1 MYETQA
7 ALVTLLPLL
16 LFKLFQVVGDV
27 TVNCTVEVQVPRNCQ
42 YQSKPGDSLSIEC
55 PVKYCTEK
63 PAIKWCLIQGMRCLL
78 LKDGP
83 TRCSVW
89 REGNVAVLNFMSI
102 HQSNSGLYR
111 CRAVVGSLSHESHA
125 IRVIVRE
132 TTDFIPMSREPQVL
146 PGNLADNVVVSSVTG
161 YRAVLSCSNMSLVNL
176 ISAVWKIRL
185 RDGAC
190 CLLAYRADL
199 NKTVRTNCSE
209 RMDWAARPDH
219 DPTLQIHPVRLSDE
233 GYYMCEIANIDGSLH
248 QNYTLSVL
256 VPPEVTL
263 TLDISGTPLCKAS
276 AGKPAAQIS
285 WLPAG
290 DHNTEH
296 GIHTNGTV
304 TVLSTYRVNN
314 LSKKK
319 SICFVSHLTGNKSQS
334 IKLPSEHEG
343 FSLLLHYLLTGST
356 ISCVIIVTILYCT
369 LQHRGCF
376 QGSLFH
382 CNFPT
387 VSTPEDVSGSIS
399 NDIPPSTSAWTSP
412 HKRSTSWTL
421 QC

>member
-1 MYETQA
+1 MLEIIYPSASFILREGDP
-7 ALVTLLPLL
+7 LTL
-16 LFKLFQVVGDV
+16 
-27 TVNCTVEVQVPRNCQ
+27 NCTVWHQQKQPSDLKVYWCKLAENQNSCARVRKELERLLSTEHLNPQARV
-42 YQSKPGDSLSIEC
+42 SLSLLLQIHNVSRSDSGVYQC
-55 PVKYCTEK
+55 RANASDQTAVGHYIRVNVTVPPAVTLTHDSSGVVVCHASAGK
-63 PAIKWCLIQGMRCLL
+63 PAAEISWAQGNGRSIENKTHHTNGTVTTLSSMSMINSTNAHVTCL
-78 LKDGP
+78 
-83 TRCSVW
+83 V
-89 REGNVAVLNFMSI
+89 I
-102 HQSNSGLYR
+102 HPAMNQTQTIE
-111 CRAVVGSLSHESHA
+111 LSPK
-125 IRVIVRE
+125 
-132 TTDFIPMSREPQVL
+132 TTDFIPMTLEPHVL

-263 TLDISGTPLCKAS
+263 TLDISGTSLCKAS

-290 DHNTEH
+290 DHSTEH
-296 GIHTNGTV
+296 EIHTNGTV

-314 LSKKK
+314 LK
-319 SICFVSHLTGNKSQS
+319 
-334 IKLPSEHEG
+334 HEG

-369 LQHRGCF
+369 LQHRGTYT
-376 QGSLFH
+376 
-382 CNFPT
+382 T
-387 VSTPEDVSGSIS
+387 VV
-399 NDIPPSTSAWTSP
+399 
-412 HKRSTSWTL
+412 
-421 QC
+421 

>member
-27 TVNCTVEVQVPRNCQ
+27 TVNCTVEVQVPRNYQ
-42 YQSKPGDSLSIEC
+42 YQGKPGDSLSIEC

-63 PAIKWCLIQGMRCLL
+63 PAIKWCLMQGMKCLL

-83 TRCSVW
+83 TRRSVW

-102 HQSNSGLYR
+102 QQSNSGLYR

-132 TTDFIPMSREPQVL
+132 TTDFIPMTREPQVL

-256 VPPEVTL
+256 
-263 TLDISGTPLCKAS
+263 
-276 AGKPAAQIS
+276 
-285 WLPAG
+285 
-290 DHNTEH
+290 
-296 GIHTNGTV
+296 
-304 TVLSTYRVNN
+304 
-314 LSKKK
+314 
-319 SICFVSHLTGNKSQS
+319 
-334 IKLPSEHEG
+334 EHEG
-343 FSLLLHYLLTGST
+343 FSFLLHYLLTGST

>member
-27 TVNCTVEVQVPRNCQ
+27 TVNCTVEVQVPRNYQ
-42 YQSKPGDSLSIEC
+42 YQGKPGDSLSIEC

-63 PAIKWCLIQGMRCLL
+63 PAIKWCLIQEMKCLL

-83 TRCSVW
+83 TRRSVW

-102 HQSNSGLYR
+102 QQSNSGLYR

-132 TTDFIPMSREPQVL
+132 TTDFIPMTREPQVL

-256 VPPEVTL
+256 VSDDDPAHVVCFKNTFTPDLTKHKEGTNVRFLKIVTALDPRFKNLKFLPKSERDEVWSTLSEVLKEQHSDEETTEPEPPKNKINLLLVSSDTDNENEHVL
-263 TLDISGTPLCKAS
+263 LVRSTLDHYRAEPIISLDA
-276 AGKPAAQIS
+276 
-285 WLPAG
+285 
-290 DHNTEH
+290 
-296 GIHTNGTV
+296 
-304 TVLSTYRVNN
+304 
-314 LSKKK
+314 
-319 SICFVSHLTGNKSQS
+319 
-334 IKLPSEHEG
+334 
-343 FSLLLHYLLTGST
+343 
-356 ISCVIIVTILYCT
+356 
-369 LQHRGCF
+369 
-376 QGSLFH
+376 
-382 CNFPT
+382 
-387 VSTPEDVSGSIS
+387 
-399 NDIPPSTSAWTSP
+399 
-412 HKRSTSWTL
+412 
-421 QC
+421 